1 MAMEPINNVRIGN
14 YSIGNPQ
21 GGAARKSESEAGETQ
36 TQNQQAQSQNFDVD
50 NYFNALGMVG
60 AQNMAFISKTDKVP
74 NPSDYLSD
82 ERISD
87 IEAMMAEFDFGV
99 ESYANTIE
107 AEFPGMFDE
116 ASKNALAAQIFA
128 AE

>member
-1 MAMEPINNVRIGN
+1 MAIDPTSNVRIGN

-21 GGAARKSESEAGETQ
+21 GGATRKSESEAGETQ
-36 TQNQQAQSQNFDVD
+36 TQNQQAQGQNFDVD
-50 NYFNALGMVG
+50 NYFSALGMVG

-87 IEAMMAEFDFGV
+87 IEAMMAEFDSGV